1 MNFQVWQCINYKREH
16 KVLYT
21 YIHQIQVQDIDAQA
35 DDTEVENARLTIPVQ
50 ELALRGIFAE
60 KPARFQRKTNAEQ

>member
-1 MNFQVWQCINYKREH
+1 M
-16 KVLYT
+16 LYT

-60 KPARFQRKTNAEQ
+60 KPARFQRKTSAEQ